1 MMDAIIILQM
11 ILASVG
17 GAVLYTAIG
26 VAPGTDETAVLAP
39 VTIALVLLGLSPY
52 VVLAFFI
59 SAIVAK
65 KLTDSIPVAVAGIPG
80 GVMAAPM
87 VEHAM
92 VLKEHGLPDVSIR
105 KMSSGSVIGTLVS
118 IPVSFL
124 IAFLIL
130 PIADQVETYAGLI
143 FTLGAVFLALM
154 TRNKILSLLTIIPFG
169 ILIMGL
175 RHLYWGLGI
184 VPEDTDVF
192 VSFFLGITIGPIAFT
207 LFELLNKEFRK
218 KMKGLGYKQI
228 EMRKS
233 DKVKGV
239 PNPFKI
245 LTKKEVG
252 TSALGS
258 LFGSIT
264 FFLTPVG
271 MTVFWGELMT
281 RHIKDPVKR
290 ASRAISTMDG
300 LTNASYLSGTLI
312 PLIAIGLP
320 LSPMAIG
327 PAAGLFNAPPVFTP
341 EHNIH
346 HMLSMGD
353 ILVAT
358 LIGAGIALLI
368 TFFIT
373 IKFSSQIVT
382 FVFKYIPHEA
392 LIGLFAGLV
401 VMLAFMDAGV
411 LNIFGTILV
420 ALVAGLLHRN
430 GVNYGVMFMTLYAAP
445 WLLGLFG

>member
-1 MMDAIIILQM
+1 MDPVIMIQM
-11 ILASVG
+11 ILAGVL
-17 GAVLYTAIG
+17 GAILYTIIG
-26 VAPGTDETAVLAP
+26 IAPGTDETAVLAP
-39 VTIALVLLGLSPY
+39 VTIALALLGLSPH
-52 VVLAFFI
+52 VILAFFI

-65 KLTDSIPVAVAGIPG
+65 KLTDSIPVAIAGIPG

-92 VLKEHGLPDVSIR
+92 VLKQHGLADVSIR

-118 IPVSFL
+118 IPVSLL
-124 IAFLIL
+124 IAYLIL
-130 PIADQVETYAGLI
+130 PVADTVAEYSGLI
-143 FTLGAVFLALM
+143 FTLGAIFLALL
-154 TRNKILSLLTIIPFG
+154 TRNKILSLAIIIPFAM
-169 ILIMGL
+169 LIMGL
-175 RHLYWGLGI
+175 RHLYWGLGT
-184 VPEDTDVF
+184 VPEDTTVF

-207 LFELLNKEFRK
+207 LFELLNK
-218 KMKGLGYKQI
+218 KMRENMPRVGYKKI
-228 EMRKS
+228 DMRRTK
-233 DKVKGV
+233 KEKGF
-239 PNPFKI
+239 PNPFRI
-245 LTKKEVG
+245 LTKKESI

-271 MTVFWGELMT
+271 MTVFWGEAMT
-281 RHIKDPVKR
+281 RHIKDPVQR

-300 LTNASYLSGTLI
+300 LTNASYIAGTLI

-346 HMLSMGD
+346 HLLSIGEIMT
-353 ILVAT
+353 AT
-358 LIGAGIALLI
+358 IIGAAIALAI

-373 IKFSSQIVT
+373 IKFSTQICAV
-382 FVFKYIPHEA
+382 VFKYIPHEA

-401 VMLAFMDAGV
+401 VMLAYMDAGV
-411 LNIFGTILV
+411 MNIFGTILV
-420 ALVAGLLHRN
+420 AIVAGLLYRN
-430 GVNYGVMFMTLYAAP
+430 GVNYGVMFMVLYAAP
-445 WLLGLFG
+445 WLLGLF